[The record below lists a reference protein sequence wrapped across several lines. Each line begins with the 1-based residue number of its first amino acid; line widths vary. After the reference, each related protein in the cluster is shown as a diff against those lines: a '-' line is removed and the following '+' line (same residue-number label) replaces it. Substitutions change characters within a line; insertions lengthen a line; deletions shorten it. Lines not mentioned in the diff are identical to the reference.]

1 MNEGADTYAAGIC
14 NIGAAEIRA
23 RRIAGWASAAL
34 TAIVWVGLAAFD
46 LAAVWYWVL
55 ALPAIGGGV
64 GFAQAQAKFC
74 FNFGLRQVFNFGK
87 LGTTTSID
95 DAQAIRLDRRRSWQ
109 IIGVAVVLGIAVTG
123 IAVATA

>member
-1 MNEGADTYAAGIC
+1 MNGEADTYTAGVC
-14 NIGAAEIRA
+14 NIGATEIRA
-23 RRIAGWASAAL
+23 RWVAGWASAAV

-46 LAAVWYWVL
+46 VSAAWYWFL
-55 ALPAIGGGV
+55 APPAVGSGA

-87 LGTTTSID
+87 LGTTTSIND
-95 DAQAIRLDRRRSWQ
+95 VAAIRLDRRRSWQ
-109 IIGVAVVLGIAVTG
+109 IMGIAVVLGITVTG